1 MKLEQTHHSN
11 NSSHIIVIGGGI
23 TGLLSARI
31 LAEKATSV
39 TIVERDILPNQPYPR
54 KGVPQ
59 SVQPHT
65 LLVKGYRLLE
75 DNFPGIGIK
84 LTKAGALKIDWAREL
99 LEPIVPTPT
108 PPENIPDGL
117 QTINVERFEVVGS
130 TVFSP
135 NQLAKVLEPFTNR
148 PISFAELFSARSAI
162 TQLYFENGYITSG
175 AYIPPQT
182 LQGKVVTINVLEGR
196 LENIQV
202 TGTKYLNTNYVRQR
216 IKIATEAPLNRDRL
230 LQALQLLQLN
240 PLISNIS
247 AELSV
252 GIRPGQSILEV
263 RVTEAQSTTLQATID
278 NGRSPAVGSFR
289 RNLQLNEGNLLGIG
303 DRISIGYSNTDG
315 SNAIDTSYSL
325 PLNPRNGTL
334 NLSYGTT
341 SSSVIEPPFDVLDIK
356 SESRYYDIALRQ
368 PIIQTPSQ
376 EFVLGLSASR
386 VESET
391 SLLDMPY
398 PLSQGADEQGRT
410 RISAL
415 RFFQEWTQ
423 RDTRQVIAARS
434 QFNLGVGAIDATVNA
449 EQPDSRF
456 LSWQGQAQWVR
467 LLAPET
473 LLLLRGNVQLSTTS
487 LVPLEQ
493 FSLGGLQSVR
503 GYRQD
508 LLLTD
513 NGAFASAEVRL
524 PVLRISDW
532 NAVLQIAPF
541 VDVGSTWNAASEAPE
556 RNSLASVGLGLVWQ
570 QSDRF
575 TARLDYGIPLVSV
588 SSTNG
593 TWQEN
598 GLYFSVF
605 YNPF

>member
-1 MKLEQTHHSN
+1 MDCKQYQSWFWLLPIV
-11 NSSHIIVIGGGI
+11 IIVSSIPRSLQAQI
-23 TGLLSARI
+23 PPLQ
-31 LAEKATSV
+31 
-39 TIVERDILPNQPYPR
+39 LPS
-54 KGVPQ
+54 PQ
-59 SVQPHT
+59 DVQPQPTPTPSPQLPHP
-65 LLVKGYRLLE
+65 LPPPE
-75 DNFPGIGIK
+75 
-84 LTKAGALKIDWAREL
+84 EL
-99 LEPIVPTPT
+99 LQPSVPTPT
-108 PPENIPDGL
+108 PPENIPGVP
-117 QTINVERFEVVGS
+117 QTINVERFEVEGS

-135 NQLAKVLEPFTNR
+135 EQLAKVLEPFTNR

-162 TQLYFENGYITSG
+162 TQLYFDNGYITSG

-182 LQGKVVTINVLEGR
+182 LQGKVVTINVLEGG
-196 LENIQV
+196 LESIQV
-202 TGTKYLNTNYVRQR
+202 TGTKYLNSNYVRQR
-216 IKIATEAPLNRDRL
+216 IAIATKAPINRDRL

-247 AELSV
+247 AELSA
-252 GIRPGQSILEV
+252 GTRPSQSILEV
-263 RVTEAQSTTLQATID
+263 QVTEAQSTKVQATID

-289 RNLQLNEGNLLGIG
+289 RNIQLNEGNLLGIG
-303 DRISIGYSNTDG
+303 DRIGFAYANTDG

-334 NLSYGTT
+334 NLAYGT
-341 SSSVIEPPFDVLDIK
+341 SSSNIIEPPFEILNIK
-356 SESRYYDIALRQ
+356 SESRYYDITLRQ

-376 EFVLGLSASR
+376 EFTLGLSASR
-386 VESET
+386 LASET
-391 SLLDMPY
+391 SLRGMPFK
-398 PLSQGADEQGRT
+398 LSQGADTQGRT

-423 RDTRQVIAARS
+423 RDTRQVIAVRS
-434 QFNLGVGAIDATVNA
+434 QFNLGVGAFNVTLNA

-456 LSWQGQAQWVR
+456 LSWQGQAQLVR

-473 LLLLRGNVQLSTTS
+473 LFLVRGNVQLSATS
-487 LVPLEQ
+487 LLPLEQ
-493 FSLGGLQSVR
+493 FTLGGSQSVR

-524 PVLRISDW
+524 PVLRVSDW
-532 NAVLQIAPF
+532 NGVLQVAPF
-541 VDVGSTWNAASEAPE
+541 IDIGSTWNTGRESPE
-556 RNSLASVGLGLVWQ
+556 RNSLASVGVSLIWR
-570 QSDRF
+570 QSDRL
-575 TARLDYGIPLVSV
+575 TARLDYGIPLIPV
-588 SSTNG
+588 SSSER

>member
-1 MKLEQTHHSN
+1 MDRKSKSSLFQPWLYSIALTAITSALANAPLKAQTPTLQVPSPQ
-11 NSSHIIVIGGGI
+11 
-23 TGLLSARI
+23 
-31 LAEKATSV
+31 
-39 TIVERDILPNQPYPR
+39 DIQPFPTPLPSPELPQPLP
-54 KGVPQ
+54 P
-59 SVQPHT
+59 P
-65 LLVKGYRLLE
+65 E
-75 DNFPGIGIK
+75 
-84 LTKAGALKIDWAREL
+84 EL
-99 LEPIVPTPT
+99 LQPSVPTPA

-135 NQLAKVLEPFTNR
+135 EQLAKVLAPFTNR

-162 TQLYFENGYITSG
+162 TQLYFDNGYITSG

-182 LQGKVVTINVLEGR
+182 LQGKVVRITVLEGR

-202 TGTKYLNTNYVRQR
+202 TGTKYLNPNYVRRR
-216 IKIATEAPLNRDRL
+216 IEIATKAPINRDRL

-247 AELSV
+247 AELSA
-252 GIRPGQSILEV
+252 GTRPSQSILEV
-263 RVTEAQSTTLQATID
+263 RVTEAQSTTVQATID
-278 NGRSPAVGSFR
+278 NGRTPAVGSFR
-289 RNLQLNEGNLLGIG
+289 RNIQLNEGNLLVIG
-303 DRISIGYSNTDG
+303 DRIGVGYSNTDG

-334 NLSYGTT
+334 NLNYGTT
-341 SSSVIEPPFDVLDIK
+341 SSRVIEPPFDVLDIK
-356 SESRYYDIALRQ
+356 SQSRYYDITLRQ

-376 EFVLGLSASR
+376 EFALGMSASR
-386 VESET
+386 LESET

-415 RFFQEWTQ
+415 RFFQEWTG
-423 RDTRQVIAARS
+423 RDARQVIAARS
-434 QFNLGVGAIDATVNA
+434 QFNLGVGAIDATVN
-449 EQPDSRF
+449 EERPDSRF
-456 LSWQGQAQWVR
+456 FSWQGQAQWVR

-473 LLLLRGNVQLSTTS
+473 LLLVRGNVQLSATS
-487 LVPLEQ
+487 LLPLEQ
-493 FSLGGLQSVR
+493 FTLGGLQSVR

-541 VDVGSTWNAASEAPE
+541 VDVGSTWNAGREASDT
-556 RNSLASVGLGLVWQ
+556 NSLASVGLGLVWQ

-588 SSTNG
+588 SSTER

-598 GLYFSVF
+598 GIYFSVF

>member
-1 MKLEQTHHSN
+1 M
-11 NSSHIIVIGGGI
+11 
-23 TGLLSARI
+23 
-31 LAEKATSV
+31 
-39 TIVERDILPNQPYPR
+39 
-54 KGVPQ
+54 
-59 SVQPHT
+59 
-65 LLVKGYRLLE
+65 
-75 DNFPGIGIK
+75 
-84 LTKAGALKIDWAREL
+84 ALKQYPSWLWL
-99 LEPIVPTPT
+99 LPVVITTSSFVPNSLQAQTPPPVTVPPPQDIQPLPTPT
-108 PPENIPDGL
+108 PSPELPQPLPPPEELLQPNIPNPKPPENVPGVP
-117 QTINVERFEVVGS
+117 QTISVESFRVVGS

-135 NQLAKVLEPFTNR
+135 EQLAKVLAPFTNR
-148 PISFAELFSARSAI
+148 PISFAELFQARSAV
-162 TQLYFENGYITSG
+162 TQLYFDNGYVTSG

-182 LQGKVVTINVLEGR
+182 LQGKVVTIAVLEGG
-196 LENIQV
+196 LESIQV
-202 TGTKYLNTNYVRQR
+202 TGTKYLNSNYVRRR
-216 IKIATEAPLNRDRL
+216 IAIATKAPLNRDRL

-247 AELSV
+247 AELSA
-252 GIRPGQSILEV
+252 GTRPGQSILEV
-263 RVTEAQSTTLQATID
+263 QVSEAQSTTVQANID

-289 RNLQLNEGNLLGIG
+289 RNIQLNEGNVLGIG
-303 DRISIGYSNTDG
+303 DRISFAYSNTDG

-334 NLSYGTT
+334 NFSYGTT
-341 SSSVIEPPFDVLDIK
+341 SSSVIEPLFDELDIK

-376 EFVLGLSASR
+376 EFALGLSASR
-386 VESET
+386 LESET
-391 SLLDMPY
+391 SLLGEPFA
-398 PLSQGADEQGRT
+398 LSLGADDRGRT

-434 QFNLGVGAIDATVNA
+434 QFNLGVGAMDATVNA
-449 EQPDSRF
+449 ERPDSRF
-456 LSWQGQAQWVR
+456 FSWQGQAQWVR

-493 FSLGGLQSVR
+493 FSLGGVQSVR

-508 LLLTD
+508 SLLTD

-524 PVLRISDW
+524 PVLRVPDW
-532 NAVLQIAPF
+532 KAVLQVAPF
-541 VDVGSTWNAASEAPE
+541 VDLGTTWNAGRVAPDT
-556 RNSLASVGLGLVWQ
+556 NSLASVGLGLVWQ
-570 QSDRF
+570 QSNRF
-575 TARLDYGIPLVSV
+575 TARLDYGIPLISV
-588 SSTNG
+588 SSTER

-598 GLYFSVF
+598 GIYFSVF

>member
-1 MKLEQTHHSN
+1 MDYSYKSLLCQPWLYSTALAVLTSILVSTPLKAQTPP
-11 NSSHIIVIGGGI
+11 
-23 TGLLSARI
+23 L
-31 LAEKATSV
+31 
-39 TIVERDILPNQPYPR
+39 Q
-54 KGVPQ
+54 VPASQ
-59 SVQPHT
+59 DVQP
-65 LLVKGYRLLE
+65 
-75 DNFPGIGIK
+75 FPTP
-84 LTKAGALKIDWAREL
+84 LPSPELPRSLPPPEEL
-99 LEPIVPTPT
+99 LEPNRPTPT
-108 PPENIPDGL
+108 PPESLPGVP
-117 QTINVERFEVVGS
+117 QTISVESFKVIGS

-135 NQLAKVLEPFTNR
+135 EQLAKVLAPFTNR
-148 PISFAELFSARSAI
+148 PISFTELFQARSAI
-162 TQLYFENGYITSG
+162 TQLYLDNGYITSG

-182 LQGKVVTINVLEGR
+182 LRGKVVTITVVEGG

-202 TGTKYLNTNYVRQR
+202 TGTKYLNPNYVRRR
-216 IKIATEAPLNRDRL
+216 IEIATKAPLNRNRL

-240 PLISNIS
+240 PLINNIS
-247 AELSV
+247 AELSA
-252 GIRPGQSILEV
+252 GTRPNQSILEV
-263 RVTEAQSTTLQATID
+263 QVSEAQSTTIQATID
-278 NGRSPAVGSFR
+278 NGRTPAVGSFR

-341 SSSVIEPPFDVLDIK
+341 SSNVIEPPFDLLDIK
-356 SESRYYDIALRQ
+356 SESRYYDITLRQ

-376 EFVLGLSASR
+376 ELTLGISASR

-391 SLLDMPY
+391 SLLDIPFA
-398 PLSQGADEQGRT
+398 LSQGADEQGRT

-415 RFFQEWTQ
+415 RFFQEWTG
-423 RDTRQVIAARS
+423 RDARQVIAARS
-434 QFNLGVGAIDATVNA
+434 QFNLGVGALNATINA

-456 LSWQGQAQWVR
+456 FSWQGQAQWVR

-473 LLLLRGNVQLSTTS
+473 LLLVRGNVQLSTTS
-487 LVPLEQ
+487 LLPLEQ
-493 FSLGGLQSVR
+493 FTLGGLQSVR

-524 PVLRISDW
+524 PVLRVPDW

-541 VDVGSTWNAASEAPE
+541 VDVGSTWNAGREAPDT
-556 RNSLASVGLGLVWQ
+556 NSLASVGLGLVWQ

-575 TARLDYGIPLVSV
+575 TARLDYGIPLISA
-588 SSTNG
+588 SSTNR

>member
-1 MKLEQTHHSN
+1 MFDTTLITVQLFLPSCTSSLISSPLKAQTPP
-11 NSSHIIVIGGGI
+11 IQ
-23 TGLLSARI
+23 
-31 LAEKATSV
+31 
-39 TIVERDILPNQPYPR
+39 LPS
-54 KGVPQ
+54 PQ
-59 SVQPHT
+59 DVQPQPT
-65 LLVKGYRLLE
+65 PIPSPVLPQPLPPPEDLLQ
-75 DNFPGIGIK
+75 P
-84 LTKAGALKIDWAREL
+84 T
-99 LEPIVPTPT
+99 VPTPT
-108 PPENIPDGL
+108 PPENVPGGL

-130 TVFSP
+130 TVFSAE
-135 NQLAKVLEPFTNR
+135 QLAKILAPFTNR
-148 PISFAELFSARSAI
+148 PISFAELFQARSAI
-162 TQLYFENGYITSG
+162 TQLYFDNGYVTSG

-182 LQGKVVTINVLEGR
+182 LQGKVVKIAILEGG
-196 LENIQV
+196 LESIQV
-202 TGTKYLNTNYVRQR
+202 TGTKYLRPNYVRRR
-216 IKIATEAPLNRDRL
+216 IAIATKAPLNRDRL

-247 AELSV
+247 AELSA
-252 GIRPGQSILEV
+252 GTRPGQSILEV
-263 RVTEAQSTTLQATID
+263 QVTEAQSTTVQATLN
-278 NGRSPAVGSFR
+278 NGRSPAAGSFR
-289 RNLQLNEGNLLGIG
+289 RNIQLNEGNLFGIG
-303 DRISIGYSNTDG
+303 DRLSFAYTNTDG

-334 NLSYGTT
+334 NLGYGTT
-341 SSSVIEPPFDVLDIK
+341 SSSVIEPPFDILDIK

-376 EFVLGLSASR
+376 ELAIGLSGSR
-386 VESET
+386 LESET
-391 SLLDMPY
+391 SLQGIPF
-398 PLSQGADEQGRT
+398 PLSQGADDQGRT
-410 RISAL
+410 RISAI
-415 RFFQEWTQ
+415 RFFQEWTG
-423 RDTRQVIAARS
+423 RDSRQVIAARS
-434 QFNLGVGAIDATVNA
+434 QFNLGVDAFDATVNA

-473 LLLLRGNVQLSTTS
+473 LLLVRGNVQLSTTS

-524 PVLRISDW
+524 PVLRVSDW
-532 NAVLQIAPF
+532 NAVLQVAPF
-541 VDVGSTWNAASEAPE
+541 VDIGSTWNSGRAAPDT
-556 RNSLASVGLGLVWQ
+556 NSLASVGLGLVWQ

-575 TARLDYGIPLVSV
+575 TARLDYGIPLISV
-588 SSTNG
+588 DSTER

>member
-1 MKLEQTHHSN
+1 MERKFKSSLRQPWLYLIALTVLTSTLVNTTLKAQTPPVQLPPPQDIQPLPTPIPSPKLPQT
-11 NSSHIIVIGGGI
+11 
-23 TGLLSARI
+23 
-31 LAEKATSV
+31 
-39 TIVERDILPNQPYPR
+39 LPPP
-54 KGVPQ
+54 
-59 SVQPHT
+59 
-65 LLVKGYRLLE
+65 
-75 DNFPGIGIK
+75 D
-84 LTKAGALKIDWAREL
+84 EL
-99 LEPIVPTPT
+99 LQPTVPTPT
-108 PPENIPDGL
+108 PSENIPGGL

-135 NQLAKVLEPFTNR
+135 KQLAKVLAPFTNR

-162 TQLYFENGYITSG
+162 TQLYFDNGYITSG

-182 LQGKVVTINVLEGR
+182 LQGKVVTINVLEGG

-216 IKIATEAPLNRDRL
+216 IKIATEVPLNRERL

-240 PLISNIS
+240 PLIRTIS
-247 AELSV
+247 AELSA
-252 GIRPGQSILEV
+252 GTRPGQSILNV
-263 RVTEAQSTTLQATID
+263 RVTEAQSTTLQTTID

-289 RNLQLNEGNLLGIG
+289 RNIQLNEGNLLGIG
-303 DRISIGYSNTDG
+303 DRISFAYSNTDG

-325 PLNPRNGTL
+325 PLNPRNSTL
-334 NLSYGTT
+334 NLGYGTT
-341 SSSVIEPPFDVLDIK
+341 SSRVIEPPFDLLDIK
-356 SESRYYDIALRQ
+356 SESRYYDVTLRQ
-368 PIIQTPSQ
+368 PIIQTPNQ
-376 EFVLGLSASR
+376 ELALGISASR

-391 SLLDMPY
+391 SLLDIPY
-398 PLSQGADEQGRT
+398 PLSQGADKQGRT

-434 QFNLGVGAIDATVNA
+434 QFNLGVNAFDATVNA

-456 LSWQGQAQWVR
+456 FSWQGQAQWVR

-493 FSLGGLQSVR
+493 FTLGGLQSVR

-524 PVLRISDW
+524 PVLRVPNW
-532 NAVLQIAPF
+532 RAVLQVAPF
-541 VDVGSTWNAASEAPE
+541 VDIGSTWNTGREAPDT
-556 RNSLASVGLGLVWQ
+556 NSLASIGLGLIWQ

-588 SSTNG
+588 SSTNR

-605 YNPF
+605 YDPF

>member
-1 MKLEQTHHSN
+1 MDCKQTLSWLW
-11 NSSHIIVIGGGI
+11 
-23 TGLLSARI
+23 LLPI
-31 LAEKATSV
+31 LLATTSV
-39 TIVERDILPNQPYPR
+39 SRSLQAQTPPLQ
-54 KGVPQ
+54 VPSPQ
-59 SVQPHT
+59 DVQP
-65 LLVKGYRLLE
+65 
-75 DNFPGIGIK
+75 FPSPIPTPATPQP
-84 LTKAGALKIDWAREL
+84 LPPPEEL
-99 LEPIVPTPT
+99 LEPTLPAPTT
-108 PPENIPDGL
+108 PENIPSGL

-130 TVFSP
+130 TVFSRQ
-135 NQLAKVLEPFTNR
+135 QLAKVLEPFTNR
-148 PISFAELFSARSAI
+148 PISFAELFQARSAI

-182 LQGKVVTINVLEGR
+182 LQGKVVTITVLEGG

-202 TGTKYLNTNYVRQR
+202 TGTKYLNTNYIRKR
-216 IKIATEAPLNRDRL
+216 IGIATKAPLNRDRL

-247 AELSV
+247 AELSA
-252 GIRPGQSILEV
+252 GTRPGQSILEV
-263 RVTEAQSTTLQATID
+263 QVTEAQSTTIQTTID

-289 RNLQLNEGNLLGIG
+289 RNIQLNEGNLFGIG
-303 DRISIGYSNTDG
+303 DRAILAYTNTDG
-315 SNAIDTSYSL
+315 SNAIDASYAL

-334 NLSYGTT
+334 NFSYGTT
-341 SSSVIEPPFDVLDIK
+341 SSSVIEPPFDLLDIN
-356 SESRYYDIALRQ
+356 SESRYYDITLRQ

-376 EFVLGLSASR
+376 ELALGISASR
-386 VESET
+386 LESET
-391 SLLDMPY
+391 SLLDIPFA
-398 PLSQGADEQGRT
+398 LSLGADEQGRS
-410 RISAL
+410 RISAI

-434 QFNLGVGAIDATVNA
+434 QFNLGVGAFDATVN
-449 EQPDSRF
+449 EERPDSRF
-456 LSWQGQAQWVR
+456 LSWTGQAQWVR
-467 LLAPET
+467 AIAPET
-473 LLLLRGNVQLSTTS
+473 LLLVRGNVQLSATS
-487 LVPLEQ
+487 LLPLEQ

-524 PVLRISDW
+524 PVLRVSDW
-532 NAVLQIAPF
+532 NAVLQVAPF
-541 VDVGSTWNAASEAPE
+541 VDVGTTWNADREAPE
-556 RNSLASVGLGLVWQ
+556 RNSLASIGLGLVWQ

-575 TARLDYGIPLVSV
+575 TARLDYGIPLISV
-588 SSTNG
+588 SSTER

>member
-1 MKLEQTHHSN
+1 MDCKQTQSWLWL
-11 NSSHIIVIGGGI
+11 IP
-23 TGLLSARI
+23 I
-31 LAEKATSV
+31 LIATSSV
-39 TIVERDILPNQPYPR
+39 SSSLHAQTPPLQ
-54 KGVPQ
+54 VPSPQ
-59 SVQPHT
+59 DVQP
-65 LLVKGYRLLE
+65 
-75 DNFPGIGIK
+75 FPSPIPSPV
-84 LTKAGALKIDWAREL
+84 LPQPLPPPEEL
-99 LEPIVPTPT
+99 LEPTLPTPT
-108 PPENIPDGL
+108 PSENIPDRL

-130 TVFSP
+130 TVFSRQ
-135 NQLAKVLEPFTNR
+135 QLAKVLEPFTNR
-148 PISFAELFSARSAI
+148 PISFAELFQARSAI
-162 TQLYFENGYITSG
+162 TQLYFDNGYITSG

-182 LQGKVVTINVLEGR
+182 LQGKVVTITVLEGG

-202 TGTKYLNTNYVRQR
+202 TGTKYLNTNYIRKR
-216 IKIATEAPLNRDRL
+216 IEIATIAPINRDRL

-240 PLISNIS
+240 PLIRNIS
-247 AELSV
+247 AELSA
-252 GIRPGQSILEV
+252 GTRPGQSILEV
-263 RVTEAQSTTLQATID
+263 QVTEAKSTTIQTTID

-289 RNLQLNEGNLLGIG
+289 RNIQLNEGNLFGIG
-303 DRISIGYSNTDG
+303 DRVTLAYTNTDG
-315 SNAIDTSYSL
+315 SNAIDASYAL

-334 NLSYGTT
+334 NFGYGTT
-341 SSSVIEPPFDVLDIK
+341 SSSVIEPPFDLLDIN
-356 SESRYYDIALRQ
+356 SESRYYDITLRQ

-376 EFVLGLSASR
+376 ELALGISASR
-386 VESET
+386 LESET
-391 SLLDMPY
+391 SLLDIPSA
-398 PLSQGADEQGRT
+398 LSLGADEQGRS
-410 RISAL
+410 RISAI

-434 QFNLGVGAIDATVNA
+434 QFNLGVGAFDSTVNA

-473 LLLLRGNVQLSTTS
+473 LLLVRGNVQLSATS
-487 LVPLEQ
+487 LLPLEQ

-524 PVLRISDW
+524 PVLRVSDW
-532 NAVLQIAPF
+532 NAVLQVAPF
-541 VDVGSTWNAASEAPE
+541 VDVGSTWNAGRESPE
-556 RNSLASVGLGLVWQ
+556 RNSLASVGLGLIWQ

-575 TARLDYGIPLVSV
+575 TARLDYGIPLISV
-588 SSTNG
+588 SSTER